1 MNLKATIVVLAA
13 LAMGCTS
20 AEEFYAANETAK
32 EREKKDVGA
41 AADERVAKSAG
52 YQEIEHDGRLYVV
65 GTDAAAGKVRAGEM
79 PSYMLTKI
87 GFGPKGE
94 TVIFEAGKDASAME
108 QKLMAEYRRRH
119 PKQ

>member
-1 MNLKATIVVLAA
+1 MNLKVTIVVLAA

-32 EREKKDVGA
+32 EREKKEAGA

-52 YQEIEHDGRLYVV
+52 YQEMELDGRLIVV
-65 GTDAAAGKVRAGEM
+65 GTDSAAERVRSGEK
-79 PSYMLTKI
+79 PPYTVIKT

-94 TVIFEAGKDASAME
+94 TVVFEAGKDASAME
-108 QKLMAEYRRRH
+108 QKLMAEYKRRH